1 MQRRKNIFLPG
12 SWEINFNAD
21 SASRPGFFLSGG
33 YLSVMQ
39 KEDYDQALTEVS
51 KLTQENVDLASE
63 ENSERGAKTALDEEE
78 KKTHSIKFL
87 FEGKENKEA
96 EREKVDSE
104 KNVVSKMD
112 ADIAERDN
120 KIKELIQKK
129 SNIDRMVPYERKICV
144 AHGLRRN
151 HLKRSQCQKLQGFR
165 QRVLRLHRRNHG
177 NYR

>member
-1 MQRRKNIFLPG
+1 MKCNDVRIFFSQVAGKSISMQIPQ
-12 SWEINFNAD
+12 AD
-21 SASRPGFFLSGG
+21 LDSFLSGG

-112 ADIAERDN
+112 AE
-120 KIKELIQKK
+120 
-129 SNIDRMVPYERKICV
+129 
-144 AHGLRRN
+144 
-151 HLKRSQCQKLQGFR
+151 
-165 QRVLRLHRRNHG
+165 
-177 NYR
+177 